1 MGDVPSGNA
10 VPRGS
15 VHTMA
20 TDLDALHR
28 VDRLEVVESVRVRLA
43 GVAAGQDIDA
53 MIDAALD
60 DLTPATVTTYLPILV
75 ERQVR
80 ARLDPRPPA

>member
-1 MGDVPSGNA
+1 
-10 VPRGS
+10 
-15 VHTMA
+15 MA
-20 TDLDALHR
+20 TDLDALHH
-28 VDRLEVVESVRVRLA
+28 VDRLEVVESVRPRLA
-43 GVAAGQDIDA
+43 DVSRGQDIEA
-53 MIDAALD
+53 MINAALD

>member
-1 MGDVPSGNA
+1 
-10 VPRGS
+10 
-15 VHTMA
+15 MA

-28 VDRLEVVESVRVRLA
+28 ADRLEVVESVRPRLA
-43 GVAAGQDIDA
+43 DVADGRDIDS
-53 MIDAALD
+53 MITAALD

>member
-1 MGDVPSGNA
+1 
-10 VPRGS
+10 
-15 VHTMA
+15 MA

-28 VDRLEVVESVRVRLA
+28 VDRLEVVESVRPRLA
-43 GVAAGQDIDA
+43 DVAGGQDIDSL
-53 MIDAALD
+53 ITAALD

>member
-1 MGDVPSGNA
+1 
-10 VPRGS
+10 
-15 VHTMA
+15 MA

-28 VDRLEVVESVRVRLA
+28 VDRLEVVESVRPRLA
-43 GVAAGQDIDA
+43 DVSRGQDIEA
-53 MIDAALD
+53 MINAALD

>member
-1 MGDVPSGNA
+1 MLRD
-10 VPRGS
+10 S
-15 VHTMA
+15 VHLMA

-28 VDRLEVVESVRVRLA
+28 VDRLEVVESVRPRLA
-43 GVAAGQDIDA
+43 DVAGGQDIDSL
-53 MIDAALD
+53 ITAALD

>member
-1 MGDVPSGNA
+1 MNVPSGRA
-10 VPRGS
+10 PCRGS
-15 VHTMA
+15 VPLMA

-28 VDRLEVVESVRVRLA
+28 VDRLEVVESVRPRLA
-43 GVAAGQDIDA
+43 DIANGQDLDA
-53 MIDAALD
+53 MITAALD

>member
-1 MGDVPSGNA
+1 MLRD
-10 VPRGS
+10 S
-15 VHTMA
+15 VHLMA

-28 VDRLEVVESVRVRLA
+28 VDRLEVVESVRPRLA
-43 GVAAGQDIDA
+43 DVAGGQDIDSL
-53 MIDAALD
+53 ITAALD
-60 DLTPATVTTYLPILV
+60 ELTPATVTTYLPILV

>member
-1 MGDVPSGNA
+1 
-10 VPRGS
+10 
-15 VHTMA
+15 MA
-20 TDLDALHR
+20 TDIDAVHR
-28 VDRLEVVESVRVRLA
+28 VDRLEVVESVRPRLA
-43 GVAAGQDIDA
+43 DVAAGQDIDS

>member
-1 MGDVPSGNA
+1 M
-10 VPRGS
+10 PRGS
-15 VHTMA
+15 VHLMA
-20 TDLDALHR
+20 ADLDALHR
-28 VDRLEVVESVRVRLA
+28 VDRLEVVESVRPRLA
-43 GVAAGQDIDA
+43 DVAAGQDIDS

-60 DLTPATVTTYLPILV
+60 ELTPATVTTYLPILV

>member
-1 MGDVPSGNA
+1 MLRD
-10 VPRGS
+10 S
-15 VHTMA
+15 VHLMA

-28 VDRLEVVESVRVRLA
+28 VDRLEVVESVRPRLA
-43 GVAAGQDIDA
+43 DVAGGRDIDSL
-53 MIDAALD
+53 ITAALD

-75 ERQVR
+75 EREVR

>member
-1 MGDVPSGNA
+1 
-10 VPRGS
+10 
-15 VHTMA
+15 MA

-28 VDRLEVVESVRVRLA
+28 VDRLEVVESVRPRLA
-43 GVAAGQDIDA
+43 DVAGGQDIDSL
-53 MIDAALD
+53 ITAALD
-60 DLTPATVTTYLPILV
+60 ELTPATVTTYLPILV

>member
-1 MGDVPSGNA
+1 
-10 VPRGS
+10 
-15 VHTMA
+15 MA
-20 TDLDALHR
+20 TDLDSLHT
-28 VDRLEVVESVRVRLA
+28 VDRLEVVESVRPRLA
-43 GVAAGQDIDA
+43 DVSRGQDIEA
-53 MIDAALD
+53 MINAALD